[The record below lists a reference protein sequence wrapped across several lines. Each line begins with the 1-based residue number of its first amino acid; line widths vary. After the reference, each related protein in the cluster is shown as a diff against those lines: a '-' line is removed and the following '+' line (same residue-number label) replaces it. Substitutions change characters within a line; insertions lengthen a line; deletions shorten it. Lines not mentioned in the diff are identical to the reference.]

1 MSQSKLEDSKHEST
15 ERTSVPSLSSVCDS
29 AEAYLKKCYS
39 CSAEEAFKCFS
50 AFHSFIK
57 ESIIDGMENNQYEIF
72 DNHFFE
78 KLYKVAVRASAIK
91 QVEAAKILVELFSH
105 EELIA
110 KFLKDNK
117 NEGLFTDYINH
128 FLTLLEKFDQLPI
141 TNKIGDIARKLF
153 QYVLKESIS

>member
-1 MSQSKLEDSKHEST
+1 
-15 ERTSVPSLSSVCDS
+15 
-29 AEAYLKKCYS
+29 
-39 CSAEEAFKCFS
+39 
-50 AFHSFIK
+50 
-57 ESIIDGMENNQYEIF
+57 MENNQYEIF